1 VTSPES
7 IRLAALT
14 LALAHRRSLDM
25 CASFCCIA
33 QRNDVVHA
41 RLDADRDIE
50 QLDPDGSLREQ
61 LRVSF
66 QQAGVTGR

>member
-1 VTSPES
+1 MTSPES

-14 LALAHRRSLDM
+14 LALAHRRSLDVT
-25 CASFCCIA
+25 ATLCCIS
-33 QRNDVVHA
+33 QRNDIVHA

-50 QLDPDGSLREQ
+50 QLDPDGSLRQQ
-61 LRVSF
+61 LHVSF